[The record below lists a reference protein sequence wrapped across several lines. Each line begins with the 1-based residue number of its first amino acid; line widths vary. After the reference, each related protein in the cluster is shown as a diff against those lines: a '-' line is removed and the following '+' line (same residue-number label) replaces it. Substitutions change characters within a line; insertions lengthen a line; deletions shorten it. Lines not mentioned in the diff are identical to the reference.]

1 MRCIYES
8 PTHSSEHIENKI
20 FNLIRNDLEEKFGKD
35 NFIYDS
41 ADKLVHKIPLKH
53 TIDSEQAIPIILDHT
68 KTPGTI
74 SSESGVIKNMTE
86 PINIRRIYAKE
97 EIAEEAKKLVN
108 YIFDDR
114 MS

>member
-1 MRCIYES
+1 MR
-8 PTHSSEHIENKI
+8 NK
-20 FNLIRNDLEEKFGKD
+20 FLILG
-35 NFIYDS
+35 ITG
-41 ADKLVHKIPLKH
+41 P
-53 TIDSEQAIPIILDHT
+53 AIPIILGHT

-74 SSESGVIKNMTE
+74 STESGVIKNMTE

-108 YIFDDR
+108 DIFNK